1 MKRYI
6 IVLLILLFLIPN
18 VVYATEELSQEQIIQ
33 SQQESLNINSFVKEA
48 EKYTKDVYEDID
60 MGELFSSA
68 ITGSIDNQT
77 IFKSLARAMRWRSVR
92 KHFSSCKYISY
103 YCYT

>member
-1 MKRYI
+1 MRNKMKKI
-6 IVLLILLFLIPN
+6 FFSLILLLCIIPN
-18 VVYATEELSQEQIIQ
+18 IIYASSETLDQDDILA
-33 SQQESLNINSFVKEA
+33 SQQESLNINSFIKEA

-77 IFKSLARAMRWRSVR
+77 LFKSLARAMRWRSIR
-92 KHFSSCKYISY
+92 
-103 YCYT
+103 